1 MCGLYKIYISAP
13 FFFYS
18 SSFCISISRIY
29 SIFTKAKLLFS
40 AYGCMETR
48 NQCTPNTDYKQ
59 CSYSFALT
67 VLYILVTNL
76 LKMPFCLYS
85 SFTIFIIYIKSRAA
99 RNEFDFKFFKY
110 IQTYFK

>member
-48 NQCTPNTDYKQ
+48 NQCTPNTDYKHS
-59 CSYSFALT
+59 CA
-67 VLYILVTNL
+67 VILL
-76 LKMPFCLYS
+76 LSLFC
-85 SFTIFIIYIKSRAA
+85 IY
-99 RNEFDFKFFKY
+99 
-110 IQTYFK
+110 